1 VAILGEPNVGKS
13 TLLNSLLHQK
23 ISIVTPKPQTTR
35 HKILGVLTE
44 DMYQIIFLD
53 TPGLIKPK
61 YLLQEHMM
69 KLVDS
74 AIHDAD
80 ILLFMIDATKPDIE
94 AGPAHSA
101 LLERMESANKTA
113 ILALNKIDG
122 MKKGGLLPIIDY
134 YSRSSVFH
142 DIVPVSALTGDNL
155 EDLNQTLVKYLPE
168 HPPYYEPDTLSEH
181 TERFFVSEI
190 IREKIFQKLR
200 QEVPY
205 AMTVDIVEF
214 KERREELAQLHED
227 AGRPKIGRGVKS
239 KVKDF
244 ISAEIYVERDSQKG
258 ILIGK
263 GGRMLK
269 EIGKRSR
276 QEIEEF
282 LGRPVFLE
290 LHVKVRPNWRD
301 DEKWLKRLGY

>member
-1 VAILGEPNVGKS
+1 MILGEPNVGKS

-44 DMYQIIFLD
+44 DTYQIVFLD

-74 AIHDAD
+74 AIDDAD
-80 ILLFMIDATKPDIE
+80 ILLFMIDATNPGIE
-94 AGPAHSA
+94 AGAAHAA
-101 LLERMESANKTA
+101 LLDRMESANIPA
-113 ILALNKIDG
+113 ILALNKIDR

-134 YSRSSVFH
+134 YSKSSVFH

-155 EDLNQTLVKYLPE
+155 EDLKQTVVKYLPE

-181 TERFFVSEI
+181 PERFFVSEI

-276 QEIEEF
+276 QEIQEF